1 MKEQILQLREQGKT
15 YDEIKEQLGC
25 SKGTIAYHCGEG
37 QKLKTKEAN
46 DRRRERNR
54 QWLEDLKSQLKCE
67 KCEESRYWL
76 LDFHHLDPNEKEA
89 SIAYL
94 LRSSTK
100 QKVQQEM
107 EKCIVLCSNCHRDL
121 HHQER
126 TNCSN
131 GENGQTHRS

>member
-1 MKEQILQLREQGKT
+1 MKKQILELREQGKT

-54 QWLEDLKSQLKCE
+54 QWLEDLKSRLKCE
-67 KCEESRYWL
+67 KCKESRYWL

-126 TNCSN
+126 INSPT
-131 GENGQTHRS
+131 

>member
-37 QKLKTKEAN
+37 QKEKTKEAN
-46 DRRRERNR
+46 NRRRERNR
-54 QWLEDLKSQLKCE
+54 QWLENLKSQLKCE
-67 KCEESRYWL
+67 KCKESRYWL
-76 LDFHHLDPNEKEA
+76 LDFHHLDPTEKEA

-126 TNCSN
+126 INLP
-131 GENGQTHRS
+131 H